1 MDRTKIKM
9 NNEEKEGVVLDFDL
23 EKYNLN
29 TNIDLEDGAKI
40 KFQVLVKNVIK
51 LDEKLPNGD
60 PMYVVVSENSMSVLK
75 KPIDYDLVRR
85 R

>member
-1 MDRTKIKM
+1 MDRTKIKI
-9 NNEEKEGVVLDFDL
+9 NNEEKEGTIMDFDL

-60 PMYVVVSENSMSVLK
+60 PLYVVVSENSMSVLK
-75 KPIDYDLVRR
+75 KPTDYDFVRR